1 VAEFEQ
7 LALNF
12 LVSSAGILPGHAG
25 ATEGFVVTQF
35 LTVRSIARSR
45 AFYSRFS
52 AGRSSCLKILASS
65 GWRIHG

>member
-12 LVSSAGILPGHAG
+12 LVSPAGILPGHAG

-35 LTVRSIARSR
+35 LTVRGIARERSTP
-45 AFYSRFS
+45 RFS
-52 AGRSSCLKILASS
+52 EGRSSCLKILASS